1 MGQQLRKNAMMN
13 WIVTIPYIVV
23 FFAILV
29 VFHPILLVASWVGSK
44 AHKWALDRMNLAI
57 ILNIRFIAG
66 ASFRVIGAPHLPKN
80 AAVILVSNHQ
90 SMYDIPMLMWLCRT
104 RRVGFIAKKEL
115 GKWIP
120 SISLSLRKL
129 CSVLIDRK
137 DANQALGAIRAFGEA
152 KERTHG
158 VAAIFPEGTRARDGV
173 MKRFRTAG
181 LKALLEAMPSAVI
194 QPVAIRGNWELLR
207 YNFFPVPFG
216 TSVSIEFLAPIVR
229 GEGESLEENL
239 VQIER
244 AIRNGVGEG

>member
-1 MGQQLRKNAMMN
+1 MSQQSRKNTIMN
-13 WIVTIPYIVV
+13 WVITIPYVV
-23 FFAILV
+23 TFFSILV
-29 VFHPILLVASWVGSK
+29 VFHPIVLVASWISSD
-44 AHKWALDRMNLAI
+44 AHKWALDRMNLCI

-66 ASFRVIGAPHLPKN
+66 TRFRVIGAPYLPKDK
-80 AAVILVSNHQ
+80 AIILVSNHQ

-137 DANQALGAIRAFGEA
+137 DANQALSAIRAFGEA
-152 KERTHG
+152 KERALG
-158 VAAIFPEGTRARDGV
+158 VAAVFPEGTRARDGV
-173 MKRFRTAG
+173 MKRFKMSG
-181 LKALLEAMPSAVI
+181 LKVLLEAMPSAVI

-216 TSVSIEFLAPIVR
+216 TSVSIEFLEPIVR
-229 GEGESLEENL
+229 SEGESVGERL
-239 VQIER
+239 VEIELV
-244 AIRNGVGEG
+244 IRDGVGEG

>member
-1 MGQQLRKNAMMN
+1 MSQQSRKNTIMN
-13 WIVTIPYIVV
+13 WVITIPYVV
-23 FFAILV
+23 TFFSILV
-29 VFHPILLVASWVGSK
+29 VFHPIVLVASWISSD
-44 AHKWALDRMNLAI
+44 AHKWALDRMNLCI

-66 ASFRVIGAPHLPKN
+66 TMFRVIGAPYLPKDK
-80 AAVILVSNHQ
+80 AIIFVSNHQ

-137 DANQALGAIRAFGEA
+137 DANQALSAIRAFGEA
-152 KERTHG
+152 KERALG
-158 VAAIFPEGTRARDGV
+158 VAAVFPEGTRARDGV
-173 MKRFRTAG
+173 MKRFKMSG
-181 LKALLEAMPSAVI
+181 LKVLLEAMPSAVI

-216 TSVSIEFLAPIVR
+216 TSVSIEFLEPIVR
-229 GEGESLEENL
+229 SEGESVGERL
-239 VQIER
+239 VEIER
-244 AIRNGVGEG
+244 VIRDGVGEG